1 LSLDLKRFSFEVNLE
16 EPIAGGKMSTI
27 PAEKI
32 ECTRDNPDG
41 RYKICALPANPT
53 LYGEEVCR
61 FAVGDGT

>member
-1 LSLDLKRFSFEVNLE
+1 
-16 EPIAGGKMSTI
+16 MSTI